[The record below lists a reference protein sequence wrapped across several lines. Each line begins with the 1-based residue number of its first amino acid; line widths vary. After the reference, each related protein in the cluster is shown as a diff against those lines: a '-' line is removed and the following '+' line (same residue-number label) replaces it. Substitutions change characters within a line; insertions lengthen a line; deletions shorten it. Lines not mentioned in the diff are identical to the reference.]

1 MKTEEERD
9 TSPPFHLGFFFPFHS
24 LYIQYPTLCFSSRYL
39 WLSFPSSPLS
49 RVPAIFPSDTEQ
61 RALTFAHL
69 CTRSLTHPG
78 CLYEMIYAP
87 VFSYFQTNC
96 SLFLCSLCHFFFLT
110 SLFFPS
116 PFCHPPV
123 NIVSSSPHLR
133 LYLQILQIFNV
144 CFCHQC
150 GCPPVDAQVRL
161 TLNFALWTED
171 CVYACTLGPL
181 IDRWDWLQTV
191 TQNKKSR

>member
-123 NIVSSSPHLR
+123 NIVSSSP
-133 LYLQILQIFNV
+133 
-144 CFCHQC
+144 
-150 GCPPVDAQVRL
+150 PPPSVFANTTNFKCLLLPSVWVSSCRRTGQVD
-161 TLNFALWTED
+161 
-171 CVYACTLGPL
+171 
-181 IDRWDWLQTV
+181 
-191 TQNKKSR
+191 S